1 MQERIS
7 RPRVVVLVGLPGSG
21 KSTWVASLGHTALS
35 SDDIRR
41 WLADDPTIQS
51 IHRRVFAT
59 VRYLLR
65 HRLELRRPL
74 TFIDATN
81 LTPKER
87 RPYIKIA
94 ELNDCEAEAVF
105 FDTPV
110 EVCIE
115 RNRGRERIVPP
126 EAIFEMASRLS
137 PPRVDEGFIRIT
149 VVRDGI
155 SIV

>member
-1 MQERIS
+1 LQPQIS

-21 KSTWVASLGHTALS
+21 KSTWVASLGYTALS
-35 SDDIRR
+35 SDEIRL
-41 WLADDPTIQS
+41 WLADDPTIQT

-87 RPYIKIA
+87 RPYVKIS

-115 RNRGRERIVPP
+115 RNRMRERIVPP
-126 EAIFEMASRLS
+126 EAIYDMASRLV
-137 PPRVDEGFIRIT
+137 PPHVAEGFSRIT

-155 SIV
+155 SMA

>member
-1 MQERIS
+1 LQPQIS
-7 RPRVVVLVGLPGSG
+7 RPRVIVLVGLPASG

-41 WLADDPTIQS
+41 WLADDPAIQT

-87 RPYIKIA
+87 RPYVKIA

-115 RNRGRERIVPP
+115 RNRGRERIVPA
-126 EAIFEMASRLS
+126 EAIYEMARRLV
-137 PPRVDEGFIRIT
+137 PPRVEEGFSRIT
-149 VVRDGI
+149 VVTDGF
-155 SIV
+155 SMG

>member
-1 MQERIS
+1 LQPQIS

-21 KSTWVASLGHTALS
+21 KSTWVASQGYTALS
-35 SDDIRR
+35 SDEIRL
-41 WLADDPTIQS
+41 WLADDPAIQT

-65 HRLELRRPL
+65 HRLELRRPF

-87 RPYIKIA
+87 RPYVKIA

-115 RNRGRERIVPP
+115 RNRMRERMVPP
-126 EAIFEMASRLS
+126 EAIYDMAGRLV
-137 PPRVDEGFIRIT
+137 PPHVAEGFGRIT
-149 VVRDGI
+149 IVRDGI
-155 SIV
+155 SMV

>member
-1 MQERIS
+1 LSAAPIV
-7 RPRVVVLVGLPGSG
+7 RPVVVVLVGLPGSG
-21 KSTWVASLGHTALS
+21 KSTWVARLGHTALS
-35 SDDIRR
+35 SDEIRR
-41 WLADDPTIQS
+41 WLADDPATQT

-59 VRYLLR
+59 LRYLLR
-65 HRLELRRPL
+65 HRLELQRPL

-94 ELNDCEAEAVF
+94 ELNDSIVEAVF

-115 RNRGRERIVPP
+115 RNRRRERRVPP
-126 EAIFEMASRLS
+126 EAIYEMARRLA
-137 PPRVDEGFIRIT
+137 PPRLEEGFSKIT
-149 VVRDGI
+149 VV
-155 SIV
+155 SA